1 MKNKIEN
8 IKKQDLKLTGSKKI
22 FMMWTLLII
31 I

>member
-22 FMMWTLLII
+22 FMMLTPFIKA
-31 I
+31 